1 MLRPFN
7 SLFFAWWYQL
17 MLLLP
22 PSMPAGASFTLNPHS
37 DTHLTI
43 WDAHHLSDC
52 KFTTYTFNSPHKQS
66 HWTEVS
72 LIGGLSSIKK
82 PSHHVQHCQYIRRP
96 LHSTSREEEKENDN
110 DRYWLLKQR
119 DDATIKRPH
128 CDAAALPFCFG
139 WRGMPCHVRCRVA
152 SCRRV

>member
-43 WDAHHLSDC
+43 WNAHHLSDC

-82 PSHHVQHCQYIRRP
+82 NPVTVSNIVNIFDGLCIQQVAKKKKKTITTDIDFLSSEMTRR
-96 LHSTSREEEKENDN
+96 LSA
-110 DRYWLLKQR
+110 LI
-119 DDATIKRPH
+119 ATRRH
-128 CDAAALPFCFG
+128 FLFALD
-139 WRGMPCHVRCRVA
+139 VVACRVMYDVA
-152 SCRRV
+152 SCRL